1 MKWEVRTMRS
11 GTSFFN
17 GTVFKKNILR
27 FWPVWA
33 AYSVIW
39 FVTMPLD
46 ALMMLQMEAAN
57 RQYPDM
63 GGYLESFARN
73 TVPGMT
79 EASLFMAVVFGALA
93 AMAVCSHLYNA
104 KSANLFGSL
113 PIRREGL
120 FLTHYLAGLAF
131 LLVPNVV
138 MFLLTLAVEAAG
150 GAVFMS
156 ELLFWLWVTCGEC
169 LFFYSMAV
177 FCGMFTGHI
186 LALPAFY
193 GIFNALAAALYYL
206 MRAVFSGFYYGFG
219 GFENGVSGFV
229 AWLTPVLKLAR
240 GLGVYSYGYGDGLI
254 MAERFE
260 GEGIVAVYAVV
271 AVVLAVGSFFLYRA
285 RRLESA
291 GDVVSVKCM
300 RPVFKYSVAVCAGL
314 FFGMITAQIV
324 YMQEPGLMISMVV
337 WAVIGYFVAQMLLD
351 KTFKVF
357 HKWKGGLAVVAAFV
371 LMFLVVGFDLT
382 GYETRVPT
390 ADQVESVKIYGLC
403 VNRLGDDGDF
413 LDAVTSDPELIEGA
427 ILLHQTAVDQR
438 DMDHPGGSVESAM
451 LDLTYHLKN
460 GSTLSRSYTIWV
472 DTTQADEEGSA
483 AWAIQQIYDDR
494 DLYWTA
500 YGFEEAERRLAE
512 EGYRLDEVQY
522 VNGNGEFEDNIYYS
536 GKDAQSLYEAVKED
550 FKAGRIGV
558 RRVDDQNNWVA
569 QQRGLSF
576 YFVGTGKTPNSTQNW
591 WINIYVQDTAASTR
605 AVLQRL
611 AEEGAGDRVESSDRV
626 SDTVWAG
633 GEMELE
639 PVPTAVPVLPTQE
652 LVPAAEPYPE
662 T

>member
-1 MKWEVRTMRS
+1 MRS
-11 GTSFFN
+11 GISFFN
-17 GTVFKKNILR
+17 GTVFKKTILR
-27 FWPVWA
+27 FWPVWT
-33 AYSVIW
+33 AYSAIW
-39 FVTMPLD
+39 FVALPLN

-63 GGYLESFARN
+63 GGFLESFART

-113 PIRREGL
+113 PIRREGM
-120 FLTHYLAGLAF
+120 FLTHYLAGLVF
-131 LLVPNVV
+131 LLVPNVA
-138 MFLLTLAVEAAG
+138 MFLLTLVIEGAG
-150 GAVFMS
+150 GAVFAS

-193 GIFNALAAALYYL
+193 CIFNALAYVLYSL
-206 MRAVFSGFYYGFG
+206 LRTVFDSFYYGFG

-229 AWLTPVLKLAR
+229 LWLTPVWKLAR
-240 GLGVYSYGYGDGLI
+240 GLGVYSYGYGDSLI

-260 GEGIVAVYAVV
+260 GEGIVAVYAIV

-300 RPVFKYSVAVCAGL
+300 RPVFKYSVAVCSGL

-324 YMQEPGLMISMVV
+324 NMHEPGLMISMVV

-351 KTFKVF
+351 KTFRVF
-357 HKWKGGLAVVAAFV
+357 HKWKGAAAVTAAFV

-390 ADQVESVKIYGLC
+390 ADQVESVQIYGLC

-427 ILLHQTAVDQR
+427 ILLHQVAVDQR
-438 DMDHPGGSVESAM
+438 DADQPSGMEGAQ
-451 LDLTYHLKN
+451 LNLTYHLKN
-460 GSTLSRSYTIWV
+460 GSTLTRCYTIWV
-472 DTTQADEEGSA
+472 DTAQADEEGSA

-500 YGFEEAERRLAE
+500 YGFEEAERRMAE

-522 VNGNGEFEDNIYYS
+522 VNGSGESEDNIYYS
-536 GKDAQSLYEAVKED
+536 GKDAQTLYEAVKED

-558 RRVDDQNNWVA
+558 RKVDDQNNWVA
-569 QQRGLSF
+569 QQRELSF

-591 WINIYVQDTAASTR
+591 WINIYVQDTASSTL

-611 AEEGAGDRVESSDRV
+611 AEEGAGDKVSSDPYPY
-626 SDTVWAG
+626 TVETD
-633 GEMELE
+633 GEVVLE
-639 PVPTAVPVLPTQE
+639 AVPTQE
-652 LVPAAEPYPE
+652 VVPTAEPYPAD
-662 T
+662 

>member
-1 MKWEVRTMRS
+1 MRS

-17 GTVFKKNILR
+17 GTVFKKTILR

-39 FVTMPLD
+39 FVAMPLD
-46 ALMMLQMEAAN
+46 ALMMLQLEAAN

-63 GGYLESFARN
+63 GGFLESFARN

-79 EASLFMAVVFGALA
+79 EVALFMAVVFSALA

-138 MFLLTLAVEAAG
+138 IFLLTLAVEAAG
-150 GAVFMS
+150 GAVFLS

-193 GIFNALAAALYYL
+193 CIFNALAYALYSL
-206 MRAVFSGFYYGFG
+206 LRTVLESFYYGFG
-219 GFENGVSGFV
+219 GFEDGVSGFT

-240 GLGVYSYGYGDGLI
+240 GLGVYSYGYGDDLI
-254 MAERFE
+254 MAKRFE

-403 VNRLGDDGDF
+403 VNRLGDSGDF
-413 LDAVTSDPELIEGA
+413 LDAATSDPELIQRT

-438 DMDHPGGSVESAM
+438 DMDQPGGAVESAT

-460 GSTLSRSYTIWV
+460 GSTLTRYYTIWV

-483 AWAIQQIYDDR
+483 AWAIQQIYNDR
-494 DLYWTA
+494 DLYWTS
-500 YGFEEAERRLAE
+500 YGFEGAERRLTE
-512 EGYRLDEVQY
+512 EGYRLEEAQY
-522 VNGNGEFEDNIYYS
+522 INYINSDQGYDGTYYY
-536 GKDAQSLYEAVKED
+536 GADAQALYEAVKED
-550 FKAGRIGV
+550 FQAGRIGV
-558 RRVDDQNNWVA
+558 RMVNGNNNLGA
-569 QQRGLSF
+569 YQRSLNFSF
-576 YFVGTGKTPNSTQNW
+576 VPTRKAENPDPTQAGSW
-591 WINIYVQDTAASTR
+591 WIEISVQDTASSTR

-611 AEEGAGDRVESSDRV
+611 AEEGAGDKAGPSDQAV
-626 SDTVWAG
+626 PDTVWAG
-633 GEMELE
+633 GELE
-639 PVPTAVPVLPTQE
+639 PVPTDVPVPT
-652 LVPAAEPYPE
+652 AEPYPAD
-662 T
+662 

>member
-17 GTVFKKNILR
+17 WTVFKKNILR

-33 AYSVIW
+33 AYSAIW
-39 FVTMPLD
+39 FIAMPLD
-46 ALMMLQMEAAN
+46 ALMMLQLEAAN
-57 RQYPDM
+57 RQYPDA
-63 GGYLESFARN
+63 GGFLERFARN
-73 TVPGMT
+73 AVPGMT
-79 EASLFMAVVFGALA
+79 EVSLFMAVVFGALA

-104 KSANLFGSL
+104 KSANLFGAL
-113 PIRREGL
+113 PIRREGQ

-131 LLVPNVV
+131 LIVPNVV
-138 MFLLTLAVEAAG
+138 VFLLTLVIEAAG

-156 ELLFWLWVTCGEC
+156 ELLFWLWVTCGES

-206 MRAVFSGFYYGFG
+206 LRAVFDSFYYGFG

-240 GLGVYSYGYGDGLI
+240 GIGVYSYGYGDDLI

-260 GEGIVAVYAVV
+260 GEGIVAVYAIV
-271 AVVLAVGSFFLYRA
+271 AVVLAVGSFFLDRA

-291 GDVVSVKCM
+291 GEVVSVRCM
-300 RPVFKYSVAVCAGL
+300 RPVFKYSVAVCSGL
-314 FFGMITAQIV
+314 FFGMLTAQIV
-324 YMQEPGLMISMVV
+324 YMHEPGLMISMVA
-337 WAVIGYFVAQMLLD
+337 WAVVGYFVAQMLLD

-357 HKWKGGLAVVAAFV
+357 HKWKGGLAVVGAFV

-390 ADQVESVKIYGLC
+390 ADQVESVQIYGLC

-413 LDAVTSDPELIEGA
+413 LDAVTHDPELIEGA
-427 ILLHQTAVDQR
+427 ILLHQAAVDRR
-438 DMDHPGGSVESAM
+438 DADQPAGMEGAQM
-451 LDLTYHLKN
+451 NLTYHLKS
-460 GSTLSRSYTIWV
+460 GSTLTRSYTIWV
-472 DTTQADEEGSA
+472 DTTQAEQEGSA

-500 YGFEEAERRLAE
+500 YGFEEAERRMAE

-522 VNGNGEFEDNIYYS
+522 VNGNGEFEDNVYYA
-536 GKDAQSLYEAVKED
+536 GKDAQALYEAVKED

-558 RRVDDQNNWVA
+558 RKVDGQNNWGE
-569 QQRGLSF
+569 QQRELDF
-576 YFVGTGKTPNSTQNW
+576 QFVGSGKVGSGTRNW
-591 WINIYVQDTAASTR
+591 WIRIYVQDTASSTL
-605 AVLQRL
+605 AVLERL
-611 AEEGAGDRVESSDRV
+611 AAQGAGDRYESSDRAPY
-626 SDTVWAG
+626 TVWTDG
-633 GEMELE
+633 GVGME
-639 PVPTAVPVLPTQE
+639 PVPTDVPVPT
-652 LVPAAEPYPE
+652 AEPYPAS
-662 T
+662 